1 MAMLVRTRGTHSGHW
16 LFPLGTRCL
25 LGRDPTCDLS
35 DIFKDVR
42 GISRHH
48 AQIDRAGDQYVIED
62 RGSRNGTLVNGQRL
76 TGRHTLQSGDRIGLC
91 DIELV
96 FYEDTP
102 AGEPAGADSS
112 LTVEEV
118 DAQSLASVPVAP
130 PEPSVPRGRPSEEKL
145 RALASMLKSLGRS
158 LDAASTLQELQAG
171 LFAIFPQADRSFVAF
186 SEGQDSVVPRATLFR
201 DPASGRRVAL
211 SRTLISHVLARREAV
226 LWLQHRKT
234 DALPN
239 SATLESMD
247 VRSVMCAPLLDAEGN
262 PFGVVQ
268 IDSSDPRQPFTAD
281 DVEIMAGAVS
291 QAAVSVR
298 YARLHEE
305 SLRRQ
310 ALERDL
316 QLARQ
321 VQHSLLP
328 AEPPLCPPYQFF
340 AYYQTAHEVGG
351 DYYDFVELPNRRLA
365 IVLADVAGKGVSAA
379 LLMARLCGELKYH
392 LSCADPAAAAARL
405 NDSLCQSSAGRFIT
419 LLLAILDRDSPR
431 LTLVNA
437 GHLAPLRRRS
447 TGAIEVVGEHLRGPA
462 LGIMPQAEW
471 SLVKAEVEP
480 GDIWLALTDGVTEA
494 MNARGEMYG
503 GARLRQELARAPV
516 EVAAA
521 GECILADMRHFLAD
535 QPQSDDICLVGWGHP
550 AGPTGDGL
558 TKPIAGETGKFAVDL
573 PAGCVPE
580 HRNS

>member
-16 LFPLGTRCL
+16 LFPLGQRCL

-48 AQIDRAGDQYVIED
+48 AQIERAGDQYVIED
-62 RGSRNGTLVNGQRL
+62 RGSRNGTLVNGRRL
-76 TGRHTLQSGDRIGLC
+76 TGRHTLHNGDRIGLC
-91 DIELV
+91 NIELV
-96 FYEDTP
+96 FYEDSLP
-102 AGEPAGADSS
+102 GEPLGSDSN

-130 PEPSVPRGRPSEEKL
+130 PEPAAPPGQHSEKKL

-158 LDAASTLQELQAG
+158 LDTASTLQELLAG
-171 LFAIFPQADRSFVAF
+171 LFAIFPQADRGFVAF
-186 SEGQDSVVPRATLFR
+186 RESPHTVVSEAQDTIVPRATLFR
-201 DPASGRRVAL
+201 DPKPGRRVAM

-226 LWLQHRKT
+226 LWLQHRKM
-234 DALPN
+234 DSLPN
-239 SATLESMD
+239 STTLEALD
-247 VRSVMCAPLLDAEGN
+247 VRSVMCAPLLDAEGKS
-262 PFGVVQ
+262 FGVVQ
-268 IDSSDPRQPFTAD
+268 VDSTDPRQPFSTD

-291 QAAVSVR
+291 QAAVAVR

-305 SLRRQ
+305 SLKRQ

-351 DYYDFVELPNRRLA
+351 DYYDFVELPGGRLA

-379 LLMARLCGELKYH
+379 LLMAKLCGELKYY
-392 LSCADPAAAAARL
+392 LSCADPAAAVARM
-405 NDSLCQSSAGRFIT
+405 NDSLCQGGAGRFVT
-419 LLLAILDRDSPR
+419 LLLAILERSSPR

-447 TGAIEVVGEHLRGPA
+447 TGAIEILGENLRGPA
-462 LGIMPQAEW
+462 LGIVPDTTW
-471 SLVKAEVEP
+471 TPVEAAVGA
-480 GDIWLALTDGVTEA
+480 GDVWLALTDGVTEA
-494 MNARGEMYG
+494 VNAAGEMYG
-503 GARLRQELARAPV
+503 AARLRRKLAQAPA
-516 EVAAA
+516 EVGSA
-521 GECILADMRHFLAD
+521 GEAILADLRQFLAD
-535 QPQSDDICLVGWGHP
+535 QAQSDDICLVGWGYP
-550 AGPTGDGL
+550 AGPATGGAD
-558 TKPIAGETGKFAVDL
+558 KPAASETGKFSVNL
-573 PAGCVPE
+573 PG
-580 HRNS
+580 